1 MPKAVTRPHRERRGV
16 EANCWLQRRTARL
29 RGEAGADRDRKL
41 SDRRDISGDDGDG
54 ERRVVVLGR
63 IDQAVESGAIAASRA
78 MGGGLRRDI
87 VMSMNDMGDG
97 IQRER
102 QQQADE
108 GDS

>member
-1 MPKAVTRPHRERRGV
+1 MTRPHRERRGV

-29 RGEAGADRDRKL
+29 RGEAGADRGGKL
-41 SDRRDISGDDGDG
+41 SHRRDISGDDGGGD
-54 ERRVVVLGR
+54 RRVIVLGR
-63 IDQAVESGAIAASRA
+63 IDQAAEGGAVAASRA
-78 MGGGLRRDI
+78 MSGGLSRDI
-87 VMSMNDMGDG
+87 VMPMNGMGDG

>member
-1 MPKAVTRPHRERRGV
+1 M
-16 EANCWLQRRTARL
+16 
-29 RGEAGADRDRKL
+29 
-41 SDRRDISGDDGDG
+41 
-54 ERRVVVLGR
+54 LGR
-63 IDQAVESGAIAASRA
+63 IDQAVESGAIAAGRA
-78 MGGGLRRDI
+78 MGGGLSRDI

>member
-1 MPKAVTRPHRERRGV
+1 M
-16 EANCWLQRRTARL
+16 
-29 RGEAGADRDRKL
+29 
-41 SDRRDISGDDGDG
+41 
-54 ERRVVVLGR
+54 LGR
-63 IDQAVESGAIAASRA
+63 IDQAVEGRAVTASRA
-78 MGGGLRRDI
+78 MGRERDI